1 MVRRCAARPRLSSLG
16 PLTALMCSQFTP
28 FHFLLLRSPAWHV
41 ILLHFTPLGLCAP
54 SLCQCS
60 VPSLHSALLLAALR
74 SSVAV
79 AAGEALRQAG
89 GRGSSSAG
97 SGGGGARGRGSAI
110 QPAGRGAETELAGAP
125 AATGTRVRKGRGFT
139 SQYAFAR
146 RYRTPSPSP
155 SPSHSL
161 SPDPPPRS
169 SFHRYSGERGRSDRL
184 SREEGSGGSRRYA
197 AEEPRGRATHDRW
210 ATEGEGTAGEKRKP
224 STRLCNHAS
233 TLPCVPCPSIN
244 ASRHPI
250 NLQLHARPPAHPPA
264 CPPACRYRSSALSG
278 GTVMSR
284 LGRKEGEALSFR
296 DRGRRE
302 EAGGWREEGRGSEG
316 DHTRESK
323 RCRGDFGSDY
333 GRGEG
338 VSRERTSPG
347 EGDRGEGRWCGREG
361 DRGVR
366 HEQRNGS
373 DPER

>member
-155 SPSHSL
+155 SPTHSL
-161 SPDPPPRS
+161 TPPFQPAPPCPPPFRPIPLLARPSTATAARGAEATGCHARRVRAAAGATRRRS
-169 SFHRYSGERGRSDRL
+169 PGAAPPTTGGRLREKAPQGRRGNHPRVCATMHPRFHVSLVHPSMHLAIPLTCNCTPVRPPTLLLARL
-184 SREEGSGGSRRYA
+184 PA
-197 AEEPRGRATHDRW
+197 
-210 ATEGEGTAGEKRKP
+210 GTA
-224 STRLCNHAS
+224 A
-233 TLPCVPCPSIN
+233 V
-244 ASRHPI
+244 
-250 NLQLHARPPAHPPA
+250 
-264 CPPACRYRSSALSG
+264 LS
-278 GTVMSR
+278 VV
-284 LGRKEGEALSFR
+284 GR
-296 DRGRRE
+296 
-302 EAGGWREEGRGSEG
+302 
-316 DHTRESK
+316 
-323 RCRGDFGSDY
+323 
-333 GRGEG
+333 
-338 VSRERTSPG
+338 
-347 EGDRGEGRWCGREG
+347 
-361 DRGVR
+361 
-366 HEQRNGS
+366 
-373 DPER
+373 